1 MWQGSLNRKRLI
13 TGMTVILLLAV
24 YTGMYIVLPAAR
36 QTVGKNETSESRQE
50 ENQTAQTDSTKR
62 TVVLDS
68 GHGGFDPGKES
79 SDGILEK
86 HINLAIAEQLKELLE
101 KEGIR
106 VVMTRTDDNGLYTES
121 DSNKKIADMKKRCAI
136 IDAAKAD
143 IVVSIHQN
151 SYEDSRVKGP
161 QVFYYRDSPQGE
173 KLAKILQEK
182 LNENLQ
188 VERPR
193 EAKGNTTYYLLRRS
207 PGVLNIVECGFLTNP
222 EEAAMLSHE
231 EYQQKVAEAVA
242 DGVVQYM
249 NGMK

>member
-1 MWQGSLNRKRLI
+1 MQKR
-13 TGMTVILLLAV
+13 ILLIQEV
-24 YTGMYIVLPAAR
+24 KPVL
-36 QTVGKNETSESRQE
+36 T
-50 ENQTAQTDSTKR
+50 
-62 TVVLDS
+62 
-68 GHGGFDPGKES
+68 
-79 SDGILEK
+79 
-86 HINLAIAEQLKELLE
+86 
-101 KEGIR
+101 
-106 VVMTRTDDNGLYTES
+106 
-121 DSNKKIADMKKRCAI
+121 
-136 IDAAKAD
+136 
-143 IVVSIHQN
+143 VSIHQN

>member
-1 MWQGSLNRKRLI
+1 MTGVFFSLKKHIMELLM
-13 TGMTVILLLAV
+13 GCLLLVCFYYLSREAAV
-24 YTGMYIVLPAAR
+24 VTVEMNQKKVIV
-36 QTVGKNETSESRQE
+36 V
-50 ENQTAQTDSTKR
+50 DC
-62 TVVLDS
+62 
-68 GHGGFDPGKES
+68 GHGGSDPGMIGIDGLKEK
-79 SDGILEK
+79 DF
-86 HINLAIAEQLKELLE
+86 NLAIGLKVKESLE
-101 KEGIR
+101 KR
-106 VVMTRTDDNGLYTES
+106 DFQVVMTRDTDTGLYEEAS
-121 DSNKKIADMKKRCAI
+121 NNKKAQDMQKRI
-136 IDAAKAD
+136 LLIQEVKP
-143 IVVSIHQN
+143 VLTVSIHQN